1 MAARAILL
9 VLDGVGAGELPDA
22 ARYGDTGSDTLGNTA
37 RYAGGIRL
45 PELRRLGLGNLHH
58 IPGVPPVPSPLASW
72 GRSMIASP
80 GKDSITGHWEMM
92 GLILEHPFPT
102 FPDGFPAEL
111 LERFSLQCGRGVLG
125 NEAASGTEI
134 IARLGGEHLATG
146 KLIVYTSADS
156 VFQVAAHQD
165 AVSLD
170 ELYRCCKVARDL
182 LTGPSLG
189 VSRVIA
195 RPFTGPPGAF
205 ERTPFRKDLSLAP
218 VGPTLLD
225 SLAGSGIPV
234 TGVGKVDDLFAHRNL
249 GTVHVESNTEGI
261 RVLLSQMA
269 GLSGGLIFANLVD
282 FDTRWGHRNDPE
294 GFIAGLEEVDS
305 ALPLI
310 LASLSP
316 DDLLL
321 ITADHG
327 NDPTTPSTDHSRE
340 YVPLLAFSPGCRGRN
355 LGVRKTLSDIACTL
369 SEFFGLSARF
379 PGQGFL
385 DATKE
390 ENG

>member
-1 MAARAILL
+1 MR
-9 VLDGVGAGELPDA
+9 
-22 ARYGDTGSDTLGNTA
+22 
-37 RYAGGIRL
+37 
-45 PELRRLGLGNLHH
+45 
-58 IPGVPPVPSPLASW
+58 
-72 GRSMIASP
+72 
-80 GKDSITGHWEMM
+80 
-92 GLILEHPFPT
+92 GLILERPFPT
-102 FPDGFPAEL
+102 FPYGFPSDL
-111 LERFSLQCGRGVLG
+111 LKRFSLQVGRGVLG

-165 AVSLD
+165 TVSLD
-170 ELYRCCKVARDL
+170 ELYRCCAVAREL

-195 RPFTGPPGAF
+195 RPFTGAPGAF
-205 ERTPFRKDLSLAP
+205 ERTPFRKDFSLAP

-234 TGVGKVDDLFAHRNL
+234 TGVGKIDDLFAHRNL
-249 GTVHVESNTEGI
+249 STVHVGSNTEGI

-269 GLSGGLIFANLVD
+269 GSTEGLIFANLVD
-282 FDTRWGHRNDPE
+282 FDTKWGHRNDPE
-294 GFIAGLEEVDS
+294 GFIAGLGEVDS
-305 ALPLI
+305 AVPLI
-310 LASLSP
+310 LESLGP

-327 NDPTTPSTDHSRE
+327 NDPTTASTDHSRE
-340 YVPLLAFSPGCRGRN
+340 YVPLLAFSPRCRGRN
-355 LGVRKTLSDIACTL
+355 LGVRRTLSDIACTL
-369 SEFFGLSARF
+369 CEFFGLPTRF

-385 DATKE
+385 EAMREK
-390 ENG
+390 NA

>member
-1 MAARAILL
+1 MTARAILL

-22 ARYGDTGSDTLGNTA
+22 ALYGDSGSDTLGNTA
-37 RYAGGIRL
+37 RHAGGISL
-45 PELRRLGLGNLHH
+45 PELRKMGLGNLHR
-58 IPGVPPVPSPLASW
+58 IPGVPPVASPLASW

-80 GKDSITGHWEMM
+80 GKDSTTGHWEMM
-92 GLILEHPFPT
+92 GLILEQPFPT
-102 FPDGFPAEL
+102 FPNGFPADL

-125 NEAASGTEI
+125 NEAASGTGI
-134 IARLGGEHLATG
+134 IARLGEEHLSTG

-156 VFQVAAHQD
+156 VFQIAAHQD

-170 ELYRCCKVARDL
+170 ELYRCCGVAREL

-195 RPFTGPPGAF
+195 RPFTGAPGAF
-205 ERTPFRKDLSLAP
+205 ERTPFRKDFSLCP

-234 TGVGKVDDLFAHRNL
+234 TGVGKIDDLFAHRNIN
-249 GTVHVESNTEGI
+249 TVHVESNTVGI

-269 GLSGGLIFANLVD
+269 GVPGGLIFANLVD
-282 FDTRWGHRNDPE
+282 FDTKWGHRNDPT
-294 GFIAGLEEVDS
+294 GFITGLEEVDS
-305 ALPLI
+305 AVPRI
-310 LASLSP
+310 LASLRP

-327 NDPTTPSTDHSRE
+327 NDPTTESTDHSRE
-340 YVPLLAFSPGCRGRN
+340 YVPLLAYSQGCRGRN
-355 LGVRKTLSDIACTL
+355 LGTRKTLSDIACTL
-369 SEFFGLSARF
+369 CEFFGLPARF
-379 PGQGFL
+379 PGHGFL
-385 DATKE
+385 LSTKE